1 MQQLTSQKKV
11 NLQIKTEAISN
22 LRKLTGV
29 GIMECKRALEEC
41 SGDVEEAQRVLRER
55 GASIAAKRDSRETKE
70 GVIECYVHAGGRIGS
85 MVELNCESDFVAR
98 NQDFKNLAHDIA
110 MQIAAMNPQYIAP
123 DDRPA
128 ENNDE
133 QDYSL
138 LSQQY
143 IKDGSITVQDLL
155 NEAISK
161 IGETIKIKKF
171 VRFSIGQ

>member
-1 MQQLTSQKKV
+1 MQV
-11 NLQIKTEAISN
+11 
-22 LRKLTGV
+22 
-29 GIMECKRALEEC
+29 
-41 SGDVEEAQRVLRER
+41 
-55 GASIAAKRDSRETKE
+55 
-70 GVIECYVHAGGRIGS
+70 
-85 MVELNCESDFVAR
+85 
-98 NQDFKNLAHDIA
+98 
-110 MQIAAMNPQYIAP
+110 AAMNPQYIAP